1 MSEDLGLQLNISIPT
16 VKEVREQMLIMQ
28 DKAPIALQRAINN
41 TIKQVYKNVGKEAK
55 QKYIISQ
62 PEVKKT
68 LHIKKATKKELTG
81 IVSSRDDKKPRLY
94 GFKVTPKE
102 VLTGP
107 WRGSQPSTE
116 SSEGSDD
123 DSKSLP
129 TNEKPE
135 FYMARI
141 KKRVKEKDMTGDATH
156 SKAFVARMKS
166 GHIGIFQRM
175 LGVYRKNPRPGRK
188 KDEKIAELYS
198 LSIPSMIKS
207 QDVAFAIQSKG
218 QKYLEAQVQKEIR
231 RVMGLK

>member
-1 MSEDLGLQLNISIPT
+1 MSDDLGLQLNISIPT
-16 VKEVREQMLIMQ
+16 VKELREQMFIMQ

-107 WRGSQPSTE
+107 WRGNQPPAE
-116 SSEGSDD
+116 NSEDSDD
-123 DSKSLP
+123 DSESLP

-156 SKAFVARMKS
+156 SERSYRFIPKNDRNTEVKS
-166 GHIGIFQRM
+166 P
-175 LGVYRKNPRPGRK
+175 KESK
-188 KDEKIAELYS
+188 K
-198 LSIPSMIKS
+198 
-207 QDVAFAIQSKG
+207 
-218 QKYLEAQVQKEIR
+218 R
-231 RVMGLK
+231 

>member
-123 DSKSLP
+123 DSKSLT

-175 LGVYRKNPRPGRK
+175 KGK
-188 KDEKIAELYS
+188 KTKGGKEKLAELYGM
-198 LSIPSMIKS
+198 SIPNMIKS
-207 QDVAFAIQSKG
+207 KEVAFQIQSEG

-231 RVMGLK
+231 GVMGLK

>member
-1 MSEDLGLQLNISIPT
+1 MSEDLGLQLNISVPT
-16 VKEVREQMLIMQ
+16 VKEVREQMLMMQ

-41 TIKQVYKNVGKEAK
+41 TIKQVQKDVGKEAK

-81 IVSSRDDKKPRLY
+81 IVSSRNNKKPRLY

-107 WRGSQPSTE
+107 WRGNQPPAE
-116 SSEGSDD
+116 SSEDSDN
-123 DSKSLP
+123 SESLP

-141 KKRVKEKDMTGDATH
+141 KKRVKETNMTGDATH
-156 SKAFVARMKS
+156 SKAFVAKMKS
-166 GHIGIFQRM
+166 GHIGLFQRM
-175 LGVYRKNPRPGRK
+175 IGTQRSNLRKNRK
-188 KDEKIAELYS
+188 KDEKIAEMRS
-198 LSIPSMIKS
+198 ISIPTMIKS
-207 QDVAFAIQSKG
+207 KEVAFQIQSEG

>member
-1 MSEDLGLQLNISIPT
+1 MSEDLGLQLNISVPT
-16 VKEVREQMLIMQ
+16 VKEVREQMLIMH

-41 TIKQVYKNVGKEAK
+41 TIKQVQKDVGKEAK
-55 QKYIISQ
+55 QKYIISH

-107 WRGSQPSTE
+107 WRGNQPPAE
-116 SSEGSDD
+116 SSEDSDN
-123 DSKSLP
+123 SESLP

-141 KKRVKEKDMTGDATH
+141 KKRVKEKNMTGDATH
-156 SKAFVARMKS
+156 SKAFVAKMKS

-175 LGVYRKNPRPGRK
+175 LGVYRNNLRPGRK

-207 QDVAFAIQSKG
+207 RDVAFAIQSKG

>member
-175 LGVYRKNPRPGRK
+175 KGK
-188 KDEKIAELYS
+188 KTKGGKEKLAELYGM
-198 LSIPSMIKS
+198 SIPNMIKS
-207 QDVAFAIQSKG
+207 KEVAFQIQSEG

>member
-1 MSEDLGLQLNISIPT
+1 MSEDLGLQLNISVPT
-16 VKEVREQMLIMQ
+16 VKEVREQMLMMQ

-41 TIKQVYKNVGKEAK
+41 TIKQVQKDVGKEAK

-81 IVSSRDDKKPRLY
+81 IVSSRNNKKPRLY

-107 WRGSQPSTE
+107 WRGNQPPAE
-116 SSEGSDD
+116 SSEDSDN
-123 DSKSLP
+123 SESLP

-141 KKRVKEKDMTGDATH
+141 KKRVKETNMTGDATH
-156 SKAFVARMKS
+156 SKAFVAKMKS
-166 GHIGIFQRM
+166 GHIGVFERM
-175 LGVYRKNPRPGRK
+175 KGTKTKGGK
-188 KDEKIAELYS
+188 EKMAELYGM
-198 LSIPSMIKS
+198 SIPSMIKS

>member
-41 TIKQVYKNVGKEAK
+41 TIKQVQKDVGKEAK

-81 IVSSRDDKKPRLY
+81 IVSSRNNKKPRLY

-107 WRGSQPSTE
+107 WRGNQPPAE
-116 SSEGSDD
+116 SSEDSDD
-123 DSKSLP
+123 DSESLP

-141 KKRVKEKDMTGDATH
+141 KKRVKEKAMTGDATH
-156 SKAFVARMKS
+156 SKAFVAKMKS
-166 GHIGIFQRM
+166 GHIGVFQRM
-175 LGVYRKNPRPGRK
+175 LGVYRNNPRPGRK

-207 QDVAFAIQSKG
+207 RDVAFAIQSKG